1 MKRTL
6 AFPPE
11 LKQTTTLLP
20 TIITTLIATTTGY
33 AKYNYTFFLF
43 SRFYTL
49 RISRNIQHILPFLK
63 KLEKGVEPKRCH
75 RYRNMQ
81 RCHRMNKLKSTEDAQ
96 SGKLRLND
104 HVVIEIIFNLK
115 KKAVFIL
122 LLCCLRQF
130 QVSPGESAA
139 TVHSLPVNLVQ

>member
-115 KKAVFIL
+115 KKSCIHLTLVL
-122 LLCCLRQF
+122 P
-130 QVSPGESAA
+130 SPIPSQSRRERSNS
-139 TVHSLPVNLVQ
+139 SLITC

>member
-115 KKAVFIL
+115 KSCIHLTLVL
-122 LLCCLRQF
+122 P
-130 QVSPGESAA
+130 SPIPSQSRRERSNS
-139 TVHSLPVNLVQ
+139 SLITC